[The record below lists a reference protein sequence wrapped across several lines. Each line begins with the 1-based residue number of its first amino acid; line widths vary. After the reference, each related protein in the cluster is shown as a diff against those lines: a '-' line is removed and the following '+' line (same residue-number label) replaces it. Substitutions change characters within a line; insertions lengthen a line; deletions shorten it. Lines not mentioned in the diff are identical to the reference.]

1 MGNKINILVTGADGQ
16 MGSQFRE
23 MAAHYPLL
31 QFTFTDKGSLPITDA
46 EKVTAFFSSH
56 SFEYCINCA
65 AYTAVDKA
73 ESDQDAAFEVNAIA
87 AANLA
92 LHCRK
97 NNTVF
102 IHISTDYVLD
112 GTNSKGYIET
122 DATNPINVYGA
133 SKLKGETLALNNH
146 PGSIIIRTSWVY
158 GVHGNNFV
166 KSMLRLMREKDRI
179 AVVNDQFGCP
189 TYTADLAVAILH
201 IITRNEQ
208 PQQGIYHFC
217 NSGSTTWFEFA
228 TAIKLFAKSTCKVD
242 PINTSEYPTAAKRPT
257 YSLLDTE
264 KIRQVFEV
272 KTPYWKD
279 SLQECVAL
287 LTG

>member
-16 MGSQFRE
+16 MGSQFRD
-23 MAAHYPLL
+23 MAELYPGLH
-31 QFTFTDKGSLPITDA
+31 FTFTDKGSLPITDA
-46 EKVTAFFSSH
+46 EKVAAFFSHH
-56 SFEYCINCA
+56 SFDFCINCA

-73 ESDQDAAFEVNAIA
+73 ETDKDAAFDVNATA
-87 AANLA
+87 VGNLA
-92 LHCRK
+92 FHCK
-97 NNTVF
+97 KSNIVF
-102 IHISTDYVLD
+102 IHISTDYVFD

-208 PQQGIYHFC
+208 PQPGIYHFC